1 MIMEAEKLLEQAGF
15 SKIYESRNIVAFV
28 SGKDMFKFYKD
39 SEGVSICNDAC
50 EAYVSAKLLKAIYLY
65 CEEKGWF
72 K

>member
-1 MIMEAEKLLEQAGF
+1 MEAEKLLEQAGF

-50 EAYVSAKLLKAIYLY
+50 STKSKCVKTVFIS
-65 CEEKGWF
+65 
-72 K
+72 